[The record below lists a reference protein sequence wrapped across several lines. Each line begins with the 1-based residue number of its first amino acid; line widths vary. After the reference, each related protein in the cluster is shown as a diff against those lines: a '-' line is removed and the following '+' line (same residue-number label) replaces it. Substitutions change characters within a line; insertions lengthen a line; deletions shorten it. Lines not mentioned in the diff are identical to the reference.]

1 MKIVAFHT
9 NELNER
15 GTNVAVYDYA
25 HYNETI
31 LGNKSFIIS
40 NSKNDLSCL
49 QKFKDRFEVFLYR
62 DFSECEQFCKDNSVE
77 YVYYVKAGD
86 NDGRFIPNTKTLV
99 HAVFQHKDIHG
110 DVYAY
115 ISDWLASR
123 MGLPDQYVPYIVDM
137 PQPKCSYRDK
147 LGIPDNAI
155 ILGRHGGQ
163 TEFDLPFTYSAID
176 KILKERNDI
185 YFLFMN
191 TKQFL
196 PKHKNIIHIQG
207 TYNMQHKSDFIN
219 TCDYMIHGRNL
230 GESFGLAISEFL
242 FHNKPVILWN
252 GGCDKHHISMLKD
265 KGIWYNDEQTLYNI
279 LKTIE
284 KNTPKPNYYKS
295 VIDKFAPGVVMNRF
309 NDVFLN

>member
-1 MKIVAFHT
+1 MKVVAFHS

-31 LGNKSFIIS
+31 LGNKSYIIS
-40 NSKNDLSCL
+40 NSKNDLNSL
-49 QKFKDRFEVFLYR
+49 QKFKNRFEVFLYD
-62 DFSECEQFCKDNSVE
+62 DFSECEKFCKDKNIE

-86 NDGRFIPNTKTLV
+86 NDGKFIPGTKTLI
-99 HAVFQHKDIHG
+99 HAVFQHKDVHG

-115 ISDWLASR
+115 ISEWLAKE
-123 MGLPDQYVPYIVDM
+123 MGLPDSYVPYMVDM
-137 PQPKCSYRDK
+137 PEPKFCYRSK

-155 ILGRHGGQ
+155 VLGRHGGQ
-163 TEFDLPFTYSAID
+163 TEFDLPFTYSAIERV
-176 KILKERNDI
+176 LKERDDI

-191 TKQFL
+191 TRQFL
-196 PKHKNIIHIQG
+196 PQHKNIIHIQG

-242 FHNKPVILWN
+242 FHDKPVILW
-252 GGCDKHHISMLKD
+252 GGGNDKHHIMMLKE
-265 KGIWYNDEQTLYNI
+265 KGIWYFDGKSLFEI
-279 LKTIE
+279 LKNIE
-284 KNTPKPNYYKS
+284 KSKHQPNYYKS
-295 VIDKFAPGVVMNRF
+295 VVGEFSPKLVMERF
-309 NDVFLN
+309 NNIFLL

>member
-1 MKIVAFHT
+1 MKTIAFHT

-31 LGNKSFIIS
+31 LGNKSYIIS
-40 NSKNDLSCL
+40 NSKNNLNSL
-49 QKFKDRFEVFLYR
+49 QKFKNRFEVFLYN
-62 DFSECEQFCKDNSVE
+62 DFSECEKFCKDNNIE

-86 NDGRFIPNTKTLV
+86 NDGKFILGTKTLI
-99 HAVFQHKDIHG
+99 HAVFQHKDVHG

-115 ISDWLASR
+115 ISEWLAKEMR
-123 MGLPDQYVPYIVDM
+123 LPDSYVPYMVDM
-137 PQPKCSYRDK
+137 PQPKLCYRNK

-155 ILGRHGGQ
+155 VLGRHGGQ
-163 TEFDLPFTYSAID
+163 TEFDLPFTYSAIER
-176 KILKERNDI
+176 ILKERDDI

-191 TKQFL
+191 TRQFL

-230 GESFGLAISEFL
+230 GESFGLAIGEFL
-242 FHNKPVILWN
+242 FHDKPVILW
-252 GGCDKHHISMLKD
+252 GGGNDKHHIMMLKE
-265 KGIWYNDEQTLYNI
+265 KGIWYLDGQSLYEI
-279 LKTIE
+279 LKNIE
-284 KNTPKPNYYKS
+284 KSKHQPNYYKS
-295 VIDKFAPGVVMNRF
+295 VVDIFSPKLVMERF
-309 NDVFLN
+309 NNIFLS